1 LDFAKT
7 TGSQKKLNITMS
19 RTEKKFARLI
29 VAASEQD
36 PDMLYATKFWA
47 PDPFIFLQRNGKRTL
62 VLSDLEIDRA
72 RKQAD
77 ADEFVMFSDLEREV
91 QGRSNK
97 APSYQKVLAHFL
109 KKRGVKSAVVPANFP
124 LGYAEELA
132 LNNVRVRAADGFF
145 WPKREA
151 KSDSEIEMMGRALR
165 ITEAGLKRAIEVL
178 KGSKPGSGKR
188 LRWSGKTLT
197 SEALRAEI
205 DSAVLRAGG
214 VPTGTIVAGGDQACD
229 PHERG
234 HGPLYAS
241 SLIILDVFPRDAK
254 TGYFG
259 DMTRTVL
266 RGRASEAQRKLWE
279 TVKAGQTLALK
290 RIKAGVDGITIHKA
304 IQELF
309 ATRGFPTEVRNGRR
323 VGFFHG
329 TGHGLGLEI
338 HEHPRL
344 QKVVLKDR
352 QVLTVE
358 PGLYYPGVGG
368 AREEDVVVVT
378 KTGCRILS
386 RFPKQLEI

>member
-1 LDFAKT
+1 MKT
-7 TGSQKKLNITMS
+7 KTRNQKSEIRNGET
-19 RTEKKFARLI
+19 RLI
-29 VAASEQD
+29 VAASETD

-47 PDPFIFLQRNGKRTL
+47 PDPFIFLERNGKRTL
-62 VLSDLEIDRA
+62 VLSDLEIDRG
-72 RKQAD
+72 RKQAE
-77 ADEFVMFSDLEREV
+77 ADEFVSFNQLEREV
-91 QGRSNK
+91 QGKSKN
-97 APSYQKVLAHFL
+97 APPYEKVLSHFL
-109 KKRGVKSAVVPANFP
+109 RKRVVRSTIVPANFP
-124 LGYAEELA
+124 LGYAQELA
-132 LNNVRVRAADGFF
+132 ANKIRLRATKGLF

-151 KSDSEIEMMGRALR
+151 KSDQEIEMIGRALR
-165 ITEAGLKRAIEVL
+165 ITEIGLKRAVEVL
-178 KGSKPGSGKR
+178 ARSTITRGKK

-197 SEALRAEI
+197 SEMLRAEI
-205 DSAVLRAGG
+205 DSAILRAGG
-214 VPTGTIVAGGDQACD
+214 TPTGTIVAGGDQACD

-234 HGPLYAS
+234 FGPLHAN

-266 RGRASEAQRKLWE
+266 RGRASDAQRRLWE

-290 RIKAGVDGITIHKA
+290 KIKAGVDGMAIHKA
-304 IQELF
+304 IQKFF
-309 ATRGFPTEVRNGRR
+309 AERGFPTEVRKGRR

-358 PGLYYPGVGG
+358 PGLYYPGLGG
-368 AREEDVVVVT
+368 VRLEDVVLV
-378 KTGCRILS
+378 
-386 RFPKQLEI
+386 